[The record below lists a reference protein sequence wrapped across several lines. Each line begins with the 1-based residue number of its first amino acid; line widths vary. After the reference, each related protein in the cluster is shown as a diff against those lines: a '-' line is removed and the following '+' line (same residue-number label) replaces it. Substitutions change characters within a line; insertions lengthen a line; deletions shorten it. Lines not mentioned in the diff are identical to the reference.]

1 MIDFQ
6 TERRAALEKI
16 GVQKADARSSLLKKL
31 DPILISY
38 IKENNISVIL
48 DKKNILLGNA
58 ELDITKII
66 TEKLNK
72 ELPSLSLK

>member
-1 MIDFQ
+1 M
-6 TERRAALEKI
+6 
-16 GVQKADARSSLLKKL
+16 

-58 ELDITKII
+58 ELDVTEII

-72 ELPSLSLK
+72 ELPSISLK